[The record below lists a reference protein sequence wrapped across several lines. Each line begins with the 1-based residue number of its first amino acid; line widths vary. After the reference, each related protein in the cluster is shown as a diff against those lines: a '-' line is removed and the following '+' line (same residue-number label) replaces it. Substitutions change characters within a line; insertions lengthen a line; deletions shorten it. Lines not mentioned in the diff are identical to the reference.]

1 MKTILLF
8 LLLFPALLKAQE
20 KSYFSCS
27 GSLYVPGQFK
37 NTAYGID
44 ISENISIVDGVYLGI
59 TSGFI
64 KLEHTNKPYIPVSAR
79 ITYYPIETN
88 SKLIPFLLSEAG
100 YGIYNEQLTANND
113 VRATVRGGFTCFE
126 GLGFKVATTEVSRV
140 NPFFA
145 LGFSSSIFRYAYQIK
160 NSSGTTKESNS
171 TDQSRR
177 ITLKLGVMF

>member
-8 LLLFPALLKAQE
+8 LLLFPTLLKAQE

-37 NTAYGID
+37 NSAYGID
-44 ISENISIVDGVYLGI
+44 VSENMFIVDGVYVGV

-64 KLEHTNKPYIPVSAR
+64 KLEHTTKPYVPVSAR
-79 ITYYPIETN
+79 ITYYPVEIDA
-88 SKLIPFLLSEAG
+88 KLMPFLLSEAG
-100 YGIYNEQLTANND
+100 YGIYNEQLVTNND

-126 GLGFKVATTEVSRV
+126 GLGFKVATPEGSRV

-160 NSSGTTKESNS
+160 NSNGTTKESNS